1 MQIKAKITRMTVEDG
16 FKVKLAVETVLPHEA
31 IDALSVM
38 VGYDALEVT
47 FEDRRRE
54 LPFGEPA
61 KKPAKKGG

>member
-1 MQIKAKITRMTVEDG
+1 MQIRAKITKMTVEDG
-16 FKVKLAVETVLPHEA
+16 FKVKLSLETVLTHEA

-47 FEDRRRE
+47 FEDRRVA

-61 KKPAKKGG
+61 KEKTAKGG